1 MKTFSFRLGVVLLLG
16 ALAAPAFAQPRNIGR
31 FLMFEAKANPSYA
44 RIIMKNEAAQKAGPV
59 PAYVQAEEK
68 LLSTLPFAAHSKR
81 WLWWGQTRL
90 GISPKQA
97 VLNLQK
103 LGAYVTPLPKYP
115 SLGKEYAWQAAD
127 FKQLTPRPATLIPPL
142 PFYERRGYVY
152 WAANLHPDGTE
163 LRSLLR
169 AGLPKNLPAGAL
181 QASPAKAAQQ
191 ARKAR
196 PAQPS
201 VPVLV
206 ALYQPTPNAAPKVKE
221 VLVWLQRGPDSRWHK
236 VELHGDGFTLY
247 PYFFRAPQK

>member
-1 MKTFSFRLGVVLLLG
+1 MKTFPFRLGMALLLG
-16 ALAAPAFAQPRNIGR
+16 ALAAPAFAQPRHIGR
-31 FLMFEAKANPSYA
+31 FFMFEAKANPSYA
-44 RIIMKNEAAQKAGPV
+44 RIIMKNEAAQKAGPL
-59 PAYVQAEEK
+59 PAYVQAENH
-68 LLSTLPFAAHSKR
+68 LLSNLSWAAHSKR
-81 WLWWGQTRL
+81 WLWRGQTRW

-103 LGAYVTPLPKYP
+103 LGAYLTPLPKYP
-115 SLGKEYAWQAAD
+115 SLGKEYAWQVTN
-127 FKQLTPRPATLIPPL
+127 FKDLTPRPAALIPPL
-142 PFYERRGYVY
+142 PFYERRGYMY
-152 WAANLHPDGTE
+152 WAANLNPDGAE
-163 LRSLLR
+163 LRNLLR
-169 AGLPKNLPAGAL
+169 AGLPKNLPAGVL

-206 ALYQPTPNAAPKVKE
+206 ALYQPTPNAASEVKE